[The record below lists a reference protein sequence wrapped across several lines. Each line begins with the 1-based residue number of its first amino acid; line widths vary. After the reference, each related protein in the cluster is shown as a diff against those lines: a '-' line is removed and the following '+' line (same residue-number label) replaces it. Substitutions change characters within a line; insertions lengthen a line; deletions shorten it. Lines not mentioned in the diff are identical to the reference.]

1 MAATR
6 SKSKFSI
13 QYWIDRYWWIFFLVV
28 IKLAVLV
35 RVINLTKASIWHD
48 EGYSVMLASRGFLEI
63 WTGSARD
70 VHPPLYYEL
79 LHFWSELFGN
89 SVFALRS
96 LSVVAGLGV
105 VALGMIITKKI
116 AGKNTA
122 LLAGILLALSPF
134 LIRYSQ
140 EARMYGVL
148 GVFIL
153 LAVLGVIYIVEK
165 PTRWVGYTFYVL
177 GITAGLYTHYFTALA
192 VVAIWL
198 YVVGLTRL
206 KIKSGLLLD
215 YRWWLSNALAVLL
228 FLPWIPNMIAQ
239 LTRGQGLGW
248 LPKASPQTFH
258 DSVWQFF
265 TFTDGRLLTPLVYW
279 LIPLLIIIAAV
290 YVWLSDQSEY
300 KFNRLVVLYSFVP
313 IFVAIIVSLFRP
325 VFHERYFAFA
335 VPGLIIIAAIAIFRL
350 GKKHRN
356 IAIGIAVLLIATQLI
371 GIRNV
376 YSQASHQMQTVIE
389 KINKQFKSGDVI
401 VAGELYV
408 YFDGSFYNTTDQKI
422 LLFTGNG
429 RPNGYGESG
438 LIYNRDVY
446 LDSLLDLRGE
456 LSGRVWIIGKTG
468 DQKYYSQI
476 PPNWELISVYQ
487 AGYSEVRLYQIK

>member
-1 MAATR
+1 
-6 SKSKFSI
+6 
-13 QYWIDRYWWIFFLVV
+13 
-28 IKLAVLV
+28 
-35 RVINLTKASIWHD
+35 
-48 EGYSVMLASRGFLEI
+48 MLASRGFLEI

-134 LIRYSQ
+134 LVRYSQ

-148 GVFIL
+148 GVFLL
-153 LAVLGVIYIVEK
+153 LAILGVIYIVEN
-165 PTRWVGYTFYVL
+165 PNRWLGYVL
-177 GITAGLYTHYFTALA
+177 YALAVTAGLYTHYFTALA
-192 VVAIWL
+192 VLAIWL
-198 YVVGLTRL
+198 YVLGLVRL
-206 KIKSGLLLD
+206 KSKSKLILD
-215 YRWWLSNALAVLL
+215 YRWWLANVVSVLL
-228 FLPWIPNMIAQ
+228 FLPWIPNMVAQ

-265 TFTDGRLLTPLVYW
+265 TFTDGRLLTPVIYW
-279 LIPLLIIIAAV
+279 FIPLLIIIAAV
-290 YVWLSDQSEY
+290 YVWLGDKSKY
-300 KFNRLVVLYSFVP
+300 KFARLIILYSFVP
-313 IFVAIIVSLFRP
+313 IITAIVVSFFRP

-335 VPGLIIIAAIAIFRL
+335 VPGLLMITAIAIFQL
-350 GKKHRN
+350 GKKTRSVAVV
-356 IAIGIAVLLIATQLI
+356 ITVLLLLTQLV

-376 YSQASHQMQTVIE
+376 YSQASHQMQTVMSE
-389 KINKQFKSGDVI
+389 INKQFRSGDII

-429 RPNGYGESG
+429 KPNGFGESG

-446 LDSLLDLRGE
+446 LDALGDLRGE

-476 PPNWELISVYQ
+476 PPNWKLLSTYQ